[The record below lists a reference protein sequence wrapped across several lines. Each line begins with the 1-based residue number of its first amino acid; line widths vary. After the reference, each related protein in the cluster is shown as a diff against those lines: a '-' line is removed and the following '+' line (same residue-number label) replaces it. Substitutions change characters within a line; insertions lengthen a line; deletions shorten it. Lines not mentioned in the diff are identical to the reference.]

1 MAETPASLET
11 PAGAESLLGA
21 ELTAV
26 RGELARV
33 DAKCATLTTLT
44 MAGLAFIATK
54 VGHGPELA
62 RALLSVAGLMLAA
75 ATLTLLT
82 VISPHIGY
90 IRLYARLSPTG
101 VRELLADQA
110 AAAKHHENSLI
121 SLSRVVSRKY
131 LGLLIAVT
139 ETGTAVALIAVAT
152 LLTGV
157 LF

>member
-1 MAETPASLET
+1 MAETPAGPET
-11 PAGAESLLGA
+11 PTSAESLLSV

-26 RGELARV
+26 RGELTRV

-54 VGHGPELA
+54 VGHGPDLA
-62 RALLSVAGLMLAA
+62 RVLLSVAGLMLAS

-82 VISPHIGY
+82 VISPHLGS
-90 IRLYARLSPTG
+90 IRLYARLSPAG
-101 VRELLADQA
+101 VREVLADQA
-110 AAAKHHENSLI
+110 TAARHHENSLI

-152 LLTGV
+152 LLNGV

>member
-1 MAETPASLET
+1 MAETPAGVET
-11 PAGAESLLGA
+11 PTDAESLLSA

-54 VGHGPELA
+54 VGHGPGLA
-62 RALLSVAGLMLAA
+62 RILLSVAGLMLAA

-82 VISPHIGY
+82 VICPHIGY
-90 IRLYARLSPTG
+90 IRLYARLSPAG
-101 VRELLADQA
+101 VREVLADRTA
-110 AAAKHHENSLI
+110 AVKHHENSLI
-121 SLSRVVSRKY
+121 SLSQIVSRKY

-139 ETGTAVALIAVAT
+139 ETGAAVALMAVAT